1 MAYDTSEAVA
11 KFLSG
16 FQMEITHRGKGTF
29 TPDHVKYSLTIA
41 NGGKDFSTTFE
52 SNPHVHGEPTITQVF
67 GALASDAMVVRDY
80 GMDEFVDEFC
90 DGMKPSAAIRA
101 YNSCKETYDWMRDG
115 LYLSN
120 GDIASLSEVI
130 SENEDEVNT
139 LVEKAASE
147 RAARYAYDHPKL
159 PKGFVTIEQLKG
171 DSMEPKPKERIVFD
185 EDSYYGDE
193 GEEMAI
199 NDLMERDGLT
209 EDEVREDFTDDEI
222 FNHQMEMK
230 DFDYEEEMRALA
242 AFFNGEKSDMS
253 DFVNPYGGNHILVSG
268 SVGRWNGTS
277 TGIAVYKDFDAATDC
292 SPSRFGQGNFF
303 ADCEIQKVWDE
314 NGTLYLAGAHH
325 DGRVSVEMRQ
335 LTDEG
340 ERLWGQLDYEDY
352 LPLEGLTAMG
362 KHYELG
368 DENQFIHDLY
378 NSPELCAA
386 PRYVEQSFGCPSEEY
401 EKEEGT
407 LPHDFT
413 TGKWRVHLIYPGERY
428 GLDGCLT
435 YELNAYSGAPA
446 AAHRA
451 SYPLVEFYDTSQ
463 DAARFPGGQ
472 FVSRYYMTDL
482 LEDNSIAVSLD
493 TMLKNGNQFS
503 LDGGIP
509 AWTVEGDDLAK
520 VNDFLK
526 KSCMEFCGSLPGD
539 EKDEDSYSLTG
550 EAKDATASRN
560 GLSRNQMGIE
570 EKAAECKEAATA
582 LANDNAL

>member
-1 MAYDTSEAVA
+1 
-11 KFLSG
+11 
-16 FQMEITHRGKGTF
+16 
-29 TPDHVKYSLTIA
+29 
-41 NGGKDFSTTFE
+41 
-52 SNPHVHGEPTITQVF
+52 
-67 GALASDAMVVRDY
+67 
-80 GMDEFVDEFC
+80 
-90 DGMKPSAAIRA
+90 
-101 YNSCKETYDWMRDG
+101 
-115 LYLSN
+115 
-120 GDIASLSEVI
+120 
-130 SENEDEVNT
+130 
-139 LVEKAASE
+139 
-147 RAARYAYDHPKL
+147 
-159 PKGFVTIEQLKG
+159 
-171 DSMEPKPKERIVFD
+171 MEPKPKERIVFD
-185 EDSYYGDE
+185 EDLYYGDE

-209 EDEVREDFTDDEI
+209 EGEVREDFTDDEI

-230 DFDYEEEMRALA
+230 TF
-242 AFFNGEKSDMS
+242 
-253 DFVNPYGGNHILVSG
+253 
-268 SVGRWNGTS
+268 
-277 TGIAVYKDFDAATDC
+277 
-292 SPSRFGQGNFF
+292 
-303 ADCEIQKVWDE
+303 
-314 NGTLYLAGAHH
+314 
-325 DGRVSVEMRQ
+325 
-335 LTDEG
+335 
-340 ERLWGQLDYEDY
+340 DYEDY

-435 YELNAYSGAPA
+435 YELNAYSGVPA

-482 LEDNSIAVSLD
+482 LEDDSIAVSLD

-526 KSCMEFCGSLPGD
+526 KSCMEFSGSLPGD
-539 EKDEDSYSLTG
+539 EKDEDGYSLSG

-570 EKAAECKEAATA
+570 EAAECKEAATV
-582 LANDNAL
+582 LANGNAL

>member
-1 MAYDTSEAVA
+1 MKITNRERDTVA
-11 KFLSG
+11 
-16 FQMEITHRGKGTF
+16 
-29 TPDHVKYSLTIA
+29 PDYYVKYLLTLSK
-41 NGGKDFSTTFE
+41 GGKDFSTTFV
-52 SNPHVHGEPTITQVF
+52 SDPRAFGEPTVTQVF
-67 GALASDAMVVRDY
+67 SALADDALTLRKYSTDAFSETADY
-80 GMDEFVDEFC
+80 KVD
-90 DGMKPSAAIRA
+90 
-101 YNSCKETYDWMRDG
+101 
-115 LYLSN
+115 SN
-120 GDIASLSEVI
+120 
-130 SENEDEVNT
+130 
-139 LVEKAASE
+139 
-147 RAARYAYDHPKL
+147 YH
-159 PKGFVTIEQLKG
+159 
-171 DSMEPKPKERIVFD
+171 
-185 EDSYYGDE
+185 
-193 GEEMAI
+193 
-199 NDLMERDGLT
+199 DLLT
-209 EDEVREDFTDDEI
+209 
-222 FNHQMEMK
+222 
-230 DFDYEEEMRALA
+230 
-242 AFFNGEKSDMS
+242 
-253 DFVNPYGGNHILVSG
+253 
-268 SVGRWNGTS
+268 W
-277 TGIAVYKDFDAATDC
+277 
-292 SPSRFGQGNFF
+292 
-303 ADCEIQKVWDE
+303 
-314 NGTLYLAGAHH
+314 
-325 DGRVSVEMRQ
+325 
-335 LTDEG
+335 
-340 ERLWGQLDYEDY
+340 
-352 LPLEGLTAMG
+352 LTAMG

-482 LEDNSIAVSLD
+482 LEDNSIAVSID

-570 EKAAECKEAATA
+570 EKAAECKEASTA

>member
-1 MAYDTSEAVA
+1 
-11 KFLSG
+11 
-16 FQMEITHRGKGTF
+16 
-29 TPDHVKYSLTIA
+29 
-41 NGGKDFSTTFE
+41 
-52 SNPHVHGEPTITQVF
+52 
-67 GALASDAMVVRDY
+67 
-80 GMDEFVDEFC
+80 
-90 DGMKPSAAIRA
+90 
-101 YNSCKETYDWMRDG
+101 
-115 LYLSN
+115 
-120 GDIASLSEVI
+120 
-130 SENEDEVNT
+130 
-139 LVEKAASE
+139 
-147 RAARYAYDHPKL
+147 
-159 PKGFVTIEQLKG
+159 
-171 DSMEPKPKERIVFD
+171 MEPKPKERIVFD
-185 EDSYYGDE
+185 EDLYYGDE

-230 DFDYEEEMRALA
+230 AFDYEEEMRALA

-292 SPSRFGQGNFF
+292 SPSRFGQGNVF

-314 NGTLYLAGAHH
+314 NGTLYLSGAHH

-401 EKEEGT
+401 EKE
-407 LPHDFT
+407 D
-413 TGKWRVHLIYPGERY
+413 
-428 GLDGCLT
+428 
-435 YELNAYSGAPA
+435 
-446 AAHRA
+446 
-451 SYPLVEFYDTSQ
+451 
-463 DAARFPGGQ
+463 
-472 FVSRYYMTDL
+472 MTDL
-482 LEDNSIAVSLD
+482 LEDNSIAVSL
-493 TMLKNGNQFS
+493 
-503 LDGGIP
+503 
-509 AWTVEGDDLAK
+509 
-520 VNDFLK
+520 
-526 KSCMEFCGSLPGD
+526 PGD
-539 EKDEDSYSLTG
+539 EKDEDGYSLTG

-582 LANDNAL
+582 LANGNAL

>member
-1 MAYDTSEAVA
+1 
-11 KFLSG
+11 
-16 FQMEITHRGKGTF
+16 
-29 TPDHVKYSLTIA
+29 
-41 NGGKDFSTTFE
+41 
-52 SNPHVHGEPTITQVF
+52 
-67 GALASDAMVVRDY
+67 
-80 GMDEFVDEFC
+80 
-90 DGMKPSAAIRA
+90 
-101 YNSCKETYDWMRDG
+101 
-115 LYLSN
+115 
-120 GDIASLSEVI
+120 
-130 SENEDEVNT
+130 
-139 LVEKAASE
+139 
-147 RAARYAYDHPKL
+147 
-159 PKGFVTIEQLKG
+159 
-171 DSMEPKPKERIVFD
+171 MEPKPKERIVFD

-292 SPSRFGQGNFF
+292 SPSRFGQGNVF

-368 DENQFIHDLY
+368 DENQFVHDLY
-378 NSPELCAA
+378 NSPELCAT

-401 EKEEGT
+401 EKEEGA

-413 TGKWRVHLIYPGERY
+413 TGRWHVHLVYPGEPCAGG
-428 GLDGCLT
+428 GLPKSENENPPCGDT
-435 YELNAYSGAPA
+435 M
-446 AAHRA
+446 
-451 SYPLVEFYDTSQ
+451 VEFYDTE
-463 DAARFPGGQ
+463 DNGQ
-472 FVSRYYMTDL
+472 FVASFHMNTL
-482 LEDNSIAVSLD
+482 LGYPWNVMVGAD
-493 TMLKNGNQFS
+493 
-503 LDGGIP
+503 LDGLEAYGLAYP
-509 AWTVEGDDLAK
+509 LSTQAATDWLEGDDLAK
-520 VNDFLK
+520 VNAFLK
-526 KSCMEFCGSLPGD
+526 ETCKEVFGILPGAD
-539 EKDEDSYSLTG
+539 AGGYSLTG
-550 EAKDATASRN
+550 EAK
-560 GLSRNQMGIE
+560 
-570 EKAAECKEAATA
+570 EAA
-582 LANDNAL
+582 LDMIRKLNESRDSNENAL

>member
-1 MAYDTSEAVA
+1 MTYDTTEAVA

-16 FQMEITHRGKGTF
+16 FQMKITNREKDTVA
-29 TPDHVKYSLTIA
+29 PDYYVKYSLTLSK
-41 NGGKDFSTTFE
+41 GGKDFSTTFV
-52 SNPHVHGEPTITQVF
+52 SDPRAFGEPTVTQVF
-67 GALASDAMVVRDY
+67 SALADDALTLRKY
-80 GMDEFVDEFC
+80 STDEFVDKLYAQ
-90 DGMKPSAAIRA
+90 GVKPSAALRA
-101 YNSCKETYDWMRDG
+101 YDSCKETNLWMQDE
-115 LYLSN
+115 LYLSSWEIEEISN
-120 GDIASLSEVI
+120 TLSKQG
-130 SENEDEVNT
+130 DEVNT

-159 PKGFVTIEQLKG
+159 PKGFVTITQLQGDLDLGDLRDEVEDFDFDGDLTATFNETADYKVDSNYHALLTWLPDHTEWLEQAEFDGLLEGSKG
-171 DSMEPKPKERIVFD
+171 DIYKMVQ
-185 EDSYYGDE
+185 
-193 GEEMAI
+193 MAQYECFRS
-199 NDLMERDGLT
+199 DLYDH
-209 EDEVREDFTDDEI
+209 REDICRYGTLDQLSDMGVYAIRESLADEI
-222 FNHQMEMK
+222 
-230 DFDYEEEMRALA
+230 
-242 AFFNGEKSDMS
+242 
-253 DFVNPYGGNHILVSG
+253 
-268 SVGRWNGTS
+268 
-277 TGIAVYKDFDAATDC
+277 
-292 SPSRFGQGNFF
+292 
-303 ADCEIQKVWDE
+303 
-314 NGTLYLAGAHH
+314 LY
-325 DGRVSVEMRQ
+325 
-335 LTDEG
+335 
-340 ERLWGQLDYEDY
+340 
-352 LPLEGLTAMG
+352 
-362 KHYELG
+362 
-368 DENQFIHDLY
+368 DLY

-386 PRYVEQSFGCPSEEY
+386 PRYVEQSFGFPSEEY

-463 DAARFPGGQ
+463 DAARFPDGQ

-526 KSCMEFCGSLPGD
+526 KSCMEFSGSLPGD
-539 EKDEDSYSLTG
+539 EKDEDGYSLTG

-570 EKAAECKEAATA
+570 EKAAECKEAATV
-582 LANDNAL
+582 LANGDAL

>member
-1 MAYDTSEAVA
+1 
-11 KFLSG
+11 
-16 FQMEITHRGKGTF
+16 
-29 TPDHVKYSLTIA
+29 
-41 NGGKDFSTTFE
+41 
-52 SNPHVHGEPTITQVF
+52 
-67 GALASDAMVVRDY
+67 
-80 GMDEFVDEFC
+80 
-90 DGMKPSAAIRA
+90 
-101 YNSCKETYDWMRDG
+101 
-115 LYLSN
+115 
-120 GDIASLSEVI
+120 
-130 SENEDEVNT
+130 
-139 LVEKAASE
+139 
-147 RAARYAYDHPKL
+147 
-159 PKGFVTIEQLKG
+159 
-171 DSMEPKPKERIVFD
+171 
-185 EDSYYGDE
+185 
-193 GEEMAI
+193 
-199 NDLMERDGLT
+199 
-209 EDEVREDFTDDEI
+209 
-222 FNHQMEMK
+222 
-230 DFDYEEEMRALA
+230 MRALA

-253 DFVNPYGGNHILVSG
+253 DFVNPYGGNHIFVAG
-268 SVGRWNGTS
+268 SVERWDDTIPVI
-277 TGIAVYKDFDAATDC
+277 TVYKDFAAATDC
-292 SPSRFGQGNFF
+292 SPSRFGQGNVF

-362 KHYELG
+362 KHYRLG
-368 DENQFIHDLY
+368 AENRFIHDLY

-386 PRYVEQSFGCPSEEY
+386 PRYMEQSFGCPSEEY

-435 YELNAYSGAPA
+435 YELNAYSGSPA

-482 LEDNSIAVSLD
+482 LEDDSIAVSID

-526 KSCMEFCGSLPGD
+526 KSCMEFSGSLPGD
-539 EKDEDSYSLTG
+539 EKDEDGYSLSG

-570 EKAAECKEAATA
+570 EKAAECKEAATV
-582 LANDNAL
+582 LANGNAL

>member
-1 MAYDTSEAVA
+1 
-11 KFLSG
+11 
-16 FQMEITHRGKGTF
+16 
-29 TPDHVKYSLTIA
+29 
-41 NGGKDFSTTFE
+41 
-52 SNPHVHGEPTITQVF
+52 
-67 GALASDAMVVRDY
+67 
-80 GMDEFVDEFC
+80 
-90 DGMKPSAAIRA
+90 
-101 YNSCKETYDWMRDG
+101 
-115 LYLSN
+115 
-120 GDIASLSEVI
+120 
-130 SENEDEVNT
+130 
-139 LVEKAASE
+139 
-147 RAARYAYDHPKL
+147 
-159 PKGFVTIEQLKG
+159 
-171 DSMEPKPKERIVFD
+171 MEPKPKERIVFD
-185 EDSYYGDE
+185 EDLYYGDE

-209 EDEVREDFTDDEI
+209 EGEVREDFTDDEI

-230 DFDYEEEMRALA
+230 DFDYEEKMRALA

-268 SVGRWNGTS
+268 SVGRW
-277 TGIAVYKDFDAATDC
+277 
-292 SPSRFGQGNFF
+292 
-303 ADCEIQKVWDE
+303 

-368 DENQFIHDLY
+368 DENRFVHDLY

-413 TGKWRVHLIYPGERY
+413 AGKWRVHLIYPGERY

-435 YELNAYSGAPA
+435 YELNAYSGVPA

-482 LEDNSIAVSLD
+482 LEDDSIAVSLD

-539 EKDEDSYSLTG
+539 EKDEDGYSLSG

-570 EKAAECKEAATA
+570 EKAAECKEAATV
-582 LANDNAL
+582 LANGNAL